1 MTILQII
8 AIVLQIL
15 FVPLVS
21 PLVIGVI
28 RKVKA
33 RLQNREG
40 ASVLQPYF
48 DLLKLFRKDEVIS
61 EDTSFIFRVA
71 PFIVF
76 GVTILIGAS
85 IPIFSLVT
93 TYIPSGDFLVIMY
106 LFVLGTFFLALA
118 GMDAGSGFGGFGS
131 SREMMIAAL
140 AEGGLLFSLLIPSVA
155 AETTNVVGMV
165 AILQEFSLIQLLP
178 IFIAFLAFFIAL
190 LAENSRFPVDNPAT
204 HLELTMIHEAM
215 ILEYSGKRLAL
226 MEWASAN
233 KLLIFI
239 ALGANLF
246 FPWGVGSD
254 FEFFTLASSLLIFT
268 LKTAG
273 FVLAIAFLESTI
285 AKFRIFRVPDLLFT
299 SLVLGMIALGI
310 IITI

>member
-1 MTILQII
+1 MTTLQII
-8 AIVLQIL
+8 ATLLQVL
-15 FVPLVS
+15 FVPMAS
-21 PLVIGVI
+21 PLIIGII

-33 RLQNREG
+33 RMQNRDG

-61 EDTSFIFRVA
+61 EDTSFIFRIA

-76 GVTILIGAS
+76 CVTIFIGAS

-93 TYIPSGDFLVIMY
+93 TYLPSGDFLVIMY
-106 LFVLGTFFLALA
+106 FFVFGTFFLALA

-131 SREMMIAAL
+131 SREMMVSAL

-165 AILQEFSLIQLLP
+165 AVLQEFSLIQLLP

-226 MEWASAN
+226 LEWASAN

-239 ALGANLF
+239 ALGGNLF
-246 FPWGVGSD
+246 FPWGIGSE
-254 FEFFTLASSLLIFT
+254 FEFLAIIFSLGVFA

-273 FVLAIAFLESTI
+273 FVLAIAVLESII

>member
-1 MTILQII
+1 MTTLQII
-8 AIVLQIL
+8 AIISQVLFI
-15 FVPLVS
+15 PLVS

-28 RKVKA
+28 RKIKA
-33 RLQNREG
+33 RLQNRDG

-48 DLLKLFRKDEVIS
+48 DLLKLFQKDEVIS
-61 EDTSFIFRVA
+61 EDTSFIFRIA

-106 LFVLGTFFLALA
+106 LFALGTFFLALA

-131 SREMMIAAL
+131 SREMMITAL

-155 AETTNVVGMV
+155 TETTNVVGMV
-165 AILQEFSLIQLLP
+165 SLLQEFSLMQLLP

-239 ALGANLF
+239 ALGGSLF
-246 FPWGVGSD
+246 FPWGIGSD
-254 FEFFTLASSLLIFT
+254 FAFFTILFSLIVFV
-268 LKTAG
+268 LKTAC

-285 AKFRIFRVPDLLFT
+285 AKFRIFRIPDLLFT